1 MKRVMLC
8 AVFFM
13 CLIIGIVPVMAHPG
27 KTDSKG
33 CHYCRSNC
41 ASWGLRNG
49 EYHCHNGGGSSSNSS
64 SPSSSSSSTQSRS
77 SQSSTVNY
85 VYGCTN
91 KNSINYNSSANRD
104 DGSCIAIVWGCMDK
118 EAYNYNERA
127 NKDDGSC
134 IAKKYGCMDSSA
146 INFDSSSNIEDDSCQ
161 YKKEITKTIKIKYQ
175 IKYKDNN
182 DLIEGN
188 EKAVIKGKNG
198 KKKITYDAVVD
209 KNGKVISKEIIN
221 EEVLEKP
228 VNQVIERGTQE
239 PSSIPA
245 LLWIIS
251 LVISFWYSFKHKD
264 GNLLLNKISRT
275 NQPIKA
281 ILYIAYVMLVIP
293 AFIDIVLVIINLI
306 IKLLK
311 R

>member
-1 MKRVMLC
+1 VKRVMLC

-64 SPSSSSSSTQSRS
+64 SPSSSSGSTQSRS